1 MKRTNVLP
9 VRVWN
14 CTRYVLYSTTC
25 EFALECSTTCEF
37 ALECILLKYDIALI
51 L

>member
-1 MKRTNVLP
+1 MMKRTNVP
-9 VRVWN
+9 VRAWY
-14 CTRYVLYSTTC
+14 CTRYVLY
-25 EFALECSTTCEF
+25 STTCEF